1 MIVSRQREVQLDRRP
16 LETFWRRVRDE
27 LDLGEAEAAIC
38 LVSDAAIARMNMA
51 FRKKKGPTDVLSF
64 PSVYRRRPVTI
75 EGGRRKKK
83 LERELGD
90 IVISPATARRN
101 AKKQGRT
108 LASEMRILMLHG
120 ILHLLGYDHEADNG
134 RMNRLERKLRRR
146 LGLA

>member
-1 MIVSRQREVQLDRRP
+1 MIVGRQREVQLNRRP

-27 LDLGEAEAAIC
+27 LGLGEVEVAIC
-38 LVSDAAIARMNMA
+38 LVSDAEIARMNVA

-64 PSVYRRRPVTI
+64 PAVKRRRPVLI
-75 EGGRRKKK
+75 ERGRHKKK
-83 LERELGD
+83 LESNLGD
-90 IVISPATARRN
+90 IAISPATARRN

-120 ILHLLGYDHEADNG
+120 ILHLLGYDHETDHG

-146 LGLA
+146 LGLV